1 MSLTLKQSIGQQ
13 FLLSFTG
20 KRKPPSEL
28 LRILKSQHVG
38 GIVLFRAKN
47 MGSLSELRQLTAALQ
62 KAAAQTGQPPL
73 LIAADQEGGQL
84 MAIGDA
90 TPFPGNMAI
99 GATRSEKLAY
109 KVGRALG
116 REVAAV
122 GVNVDFA
129 PVCDVNN
136 NPANPVV
143 GTRSFGESP
152 ALVSRL
158 SAALVR
164 GLQSAGVAATAK
176 HFPGHGDTASDSHHG
191 APVLS
196 HDAKRVHRVELPPF
210 RAAIQ
215 AGVRLMMTAHIVF
228 PALNGGTNLPATL
241 SQNILGGLLR
251 RKLGFDGL
259 IVSDAMDMHAIEQ
272 GPGLVVDA
280 LAALGAGVDLLLLN
294 HDLARVSSTYSC
306 AIQAARRGLLSPKE
320 IHASARRILR
330 LKSWLLRS
338 KQPPLSVIGCRE
350 HRALARE
357 VAEKSV
363 TLVRDTTR
371 QLPLNLHASAGIAVV
386 VPRPEDLTPA
396 DTSSLV
402 VPALASAV
410 QRYHRQVDDFT
421 VAMNPSAAEIRE
433 SCAQLLKYDLIII
446 GTINAADH
454 PGQAAL
460 VNTLL
465 KEGRKVIAVALRMPY
480 DLAAYP
486 EAPTYLCTYSILP
499 PAMEALAD
507 ALWGRIPFNGK
518 LPVSIPVKHLSRG
531 R

>member
-1 MSLTLKQSIGQQ
+1 MALSLEQEIGQQ
-13 FLLSFTG
+13 FLLSFAG
-20 KRKPPSEL
+20 KRKPPTEL
-28 LRILKSQHVG
+28 LEILKRQHVG

-47 MGSLSELRQLTAALQ
+47 MGSLAELRALTAALQ
-62 KAAAQTGQPPL
+62 KAASQSGQPPL

-90 TPFPGNMAI
+90 TPFPGNMAL

-109 KVGRALG
+109 RVGRALG
-116 REVAAV
+116 REMAAV

-143 GTRSFGESP
+143 GTRSFGEGP

-158 SAALVR
+158 SAALIR

-191 APVLS
+191 APVLP
-196 HDAKRVHRVELPPF
+196 HDARRVRRVELPPF
-210 RAAIQ
+210 RAAIK
-215 AGVRLMMTAHIVF
+215 AGVRLIMTAHIVF
-228 PALNGGTNLPATL
+228 PALNGGTSLPATL
-241 SQNILGGLLR
+241 SPDILRGLLR

-294 HDLARVSSTYSC
+294 HDLARVPDTYSC
-306 AIQAARRGLLSPKE
+306 AIQAAHRGLLAPQE
-320 IHASARRILR
+320 IHASARRILK
-330 LKSWLLRS
+330 LKAWLAQS

-363 TLVRDTTR
+363 TLVRDTAGF
-371 QLPLNLHASAGIAVV
+371 LPLKLQPNERIAVV
-386 VPRPEDLTPA
+386 VTRPEDLTPA

-402 VPALASAV
+402 MPALASSMR
-410 QRYHRQVDDFT
+410 RYHRQVDDFT
-421 VAMNPSAAEIRE
+421 VAMNPSVAEISALR
-433 SCAQLLKYDLIII
+433 AKLVKYDLLIF
-446 GTINAADH
+446 GTINAASYR
-454 PGQAAL
+454 GQANL
-460 VNTLL
+460 VKAMLE
-465 KEGRKVIAVALRMPY
+465 KGSKVIAVALRMPY
-480 DLAAYP
+480 DLAAYAA
-486 EAPTYLCTYSILP
+486 APTYICTYSILP

-507 ALWGRIPFNGK
+507 ALRGRIPFKGK
-518 LPVSIPVKHLSRG
+518 LPVSIPLKT
-531 R
+531 